1 MKKDLNSIIE
11 KINNTGL
18 EQLEGLSPKQMHD
31 ILYEKERNSFYK
43 LNPNDK
49 SVNEIPL
56 VKQIRYFLNQIE
68 TEVKLTKAGNL
79 PPTLV
84 KELYSQKILVDE
96 LIENGF
102 TKLTKETDA
111 NCIVLTRVLCELSGI
126 LKKRN
131 GTLSLTSKGR
141 DVYKTNGIFPLI
153 FDTFANTFNWSYFD
167 GYPNKIA
174 GQIGYKFSLF
184 LIHKYGDVE
193 RNADFYSEKYFKAF
207 PQLLDNPEANQFSVP
222 YGCYSVRTFRRFLD
236 YFGFIRLT
244 GNHFQ
249 KLMTVRKTETFDQ
262 FIVFKAHGV

>member
-1 MKKDLNSIIE
+1 MIE
-11 KINNTGL
+11 EINNTGL
-18 EQLEGLSPKQMHD
+18 EEFDGLSPRQMHD
-31 ILYEKERNSFYK
+31 ILYEKKQNSFYK

-49 SVNEIPL
+49 TVNEIPL
-56 VKQIRYFLNQIE
+56 VKQLRYFLNQIEVE

-84 KELYSQKILVDE
+84 KELYSQKIFVDE

-102 TKLTKETDA
+102 TKLTKETDS
-111 NCIVLTRVLCELSGI
+111 NSIVLTRVLCELSGI

-141 DVYKTNGIFPLI
+141 DIYKTDGIFPLI

-167 GYPNKIA
+167 GYSNKMV
-174 GQIGYKFSLF
+174 GQFGNKFSLF

-193 RNADFYSEKYFKAF
+193 RNTDFYSEKYFKAF
-207 PQLLDNPEANQFSVP
+207 PQLLDNTEANQFSES

-249 KLMTVRKTETFDQ
+249 KLMTVRKSETFDE
-262 FIVFKAHGV
+262 FIVFKPHGV